1 MGIKAD
7 GERCTRQDNGFIN
20 LTAHHLNYCSTHWP
34 VYDRHVTIR
43 AQHTVVVAE
52 QHHRAGTC
60 HKWVADE
67 RWCGRH
73 CEGEAILCETHF
85 GAAETRRQRRQVDT
99 ALQDRVDQLYNWYRT
114 QPITWRQQMNHMF
127 EHHRAEEI
135 RILFRVAHRYFRNT
149 NVLEREFNAEWQF
162 DQYWRWAI
170 NGRVGQPPNLV
181 PPIVMPAPPP
191 QLRNGLAA
199 IARDVQNVHTRV
211 VSEQTN
217 KGLEKLL
224 EASKDSRALRAP
236 EWIAARWLTRGYGNW
251 NDVARTVTDM
261 KQWYD
266 RPFCKTANDWLYRRA
281 LDGLYITLKNIKDP
295 ELQIELFKRTFEEC
309 FESVSMCC
317 EGHISR
323 VCNVLVGF
331 DDAFAPPV
339 PFGEILQNKMAAI
352 YAMEVDTEKKVAL
365 ATDFFNEFAV
375 PEAERGAW
383 LEAF

>member
-1 MGIKAD
+1 MGLKTD
-7 GERCTRQDNGFIN
+7 GQRCTRQDNGFIH
-20 LTAHHLNYCSTHWP
+20 LTANHLNYCSIHWT

-43 AQHTVVVAE
+43 AQRTAVVAE

-60 HKWVADE
+60 HKWVAGE

-73 CEGEAILCETHF
+73 CDGASILCETHI
-85 GAAETRRQRRQVDT
+85 GVAEVREQRHVAEI
-99 ALQDRVDQLYNWYRT
+99 ALQDRVTQLFTWYRT
-114 QPITWRQQMNHMF
+114 QPMTWRQQMNHTV
-127 EHHRAEEI
+127 EHYRAEEI
-135 RILFRVAHRYFRNT
+135 RILFRVSHRYFRNP
-149 NVLEREFNAEWQF
+149 NVVEPEFTAEWQF

-170 NGRVGQPPNLV
+170 NGRVGPPPNLV
-181 PPIVMPAPPP
+181 PPIAMPLPPP

-224 EASKDSRALRAP
+224 EASKDCRVLRAP

-266 RPFCKTANDWLYRRA
+266 RPFCKTANDWLYRRT
-281 LDGLYITLKNIKDP
+281 LDGLYITLKNIKDV
-295 ELQIELFKRTFEEC
+295 ELQTELFKRTFEEC

-352 YAMEVDTEKKVAL
+352 YAMEVETEKKIAL
-365 ATDFFNEFAV
+365 ATEFFNEFAV
-375 PEAERGAW
+375 PETERGAW